1 MTDHSPNAPAV
12 RGRGPRIGCSTRAV
26 LRAIAVGAALALV
39 VAGAPVSASEG
50 PSQLRSAAEVA
61 YPPFSFVDP
70 DGRAA
75 GFSVE
80 LLRAALRVM
89 DREVIFRTGSWAE
102 VRGWLEE
109 GEVEALPLVGRTP
122 ERELLFDFTVP
133 YMTLYGA
140 IVVRDGTDDVR
151 MLEDLRGRDV
161 VAMAG
166 DNAEEL
172 LRRTRLGIRI
182 HTTPSYEHALLELA
196 AGRHDAVVMQ
206 RLVALRLLDELELD
220 GLEVVNRPLEEL
232 RQELCFAVRE
242 GDRETLALLNE
253 GLALVIAD
261 GTFRRLHAEWFAA
274 LELPPDR
281 RIVVGGDH
289 DFPPFEF
296 LDHEGRPAGLNVDLT
311 RAIARA
317 TGVDVEIRLG
327 PWAEVREALERG
339 EVDALQGMFSSPDRD
354 REVDFTP
361 PHTAV
366 HYVGVV
372 PRGERLPATV
382 AECAGVRAAA
392 QRGDIAH
399 DALIAAGFGEDV
411 LALETQEDAL
421 RAVREGSAGCALV
434 ARANALYWIE
444 DTGWSDVDVGREA
457 LLSPEYCY
465 AVPNGHKALLAQL
478 SEGLRVVEES
488 GEYRRVYDRWMGIYQ
503 PREVTLGDALRRSA
517 LVVGSLLVVLVLV
530 FLWLRLLRRQVQR
543 RTAEVRE
550 SEERFRRAVAEAP
563 FPIMMHAGD
572 GEVLAISRGW
582 TEITGYREDELT
594 SIGEWVGLACPGRE
608 GELEAAIARTFAV
621 DGRLQQGE
629 FEIVCRDGEAR
640 VWDFASNRIGTLRD
654 GRPLAISMAADVTER
669 NRALLALEE
678 RDRLLRMAGQLVRLG
693 GWSVELPATRVE
705 WSDEVAAIHEMPA
718 GCSPTVEEGIGFY
731 APEYRDRITEAFRAC
746 AEEGVPYDEELQIV
760 TATGRR
766 VWVRTMGE
774 AVRGLDGR
782 IVRVQGAFQDITER
796 RALEERLLQ
805 SQKIESVGR
814 LAGGVAHDYN
824 NMLTVIIG
832 KAELARSRLADDHPV
847 RADVDEILAG
857 ARRSAEITRQ
867 LLGFARK
874 QPIAPRRLDLNDTVE
889 RMLSMLAR
897 LIGENIDLAWR
908 PGAAS
913 GEVLIDPSQVDQILT
928 NLCVNSRDAIAGV
941 GRVTIETADV
951 TLDETCGRAHPG
963 IPPGEYVMLAVS
975 DDGCGM
981 DAPTL
986 GSAFEPFFTTK
997 PVGEGTGLGLATVYG
1012 IVRQNGG
1019 FVNVSS
1025 EPGVG
1030 TTFTI
1035 YLPRHGVQEGPG
1047 RDERPAAPAAA
1058 VDAPDG
1064 TILLVEDD
1072 PSILAVIA
1080 EMLEGLGY
1088 AVIPAAGPGEAL
1100 ALAASRDGDVQLLV
1114 TDVVMPEMD
1123 GRTLAE
1129 RLRQER
1135 PDLRV
1140 LFMSGYTANVIAHQ
1154 GVLESGV
1161 HFLQKPFTI
1170 GGLAAAVRAALAAR

>member
-1 MTDHSPNAPAV
+1 VADGRASIGAV
-12 RGRGPRIGCSTRAV
+12 RSGGQRRPLRATRALTAVV
-26 LRAIAVGAALALV
+26 LSLVAAGAA
-39 VAGAPVSASEG
+39 GEAPG
-50 PSQLRSAAEVA
+50 DRPPLRSAAEDG
-61 YPPFSFVDP
+61 YPPFSFVGA
-70 DGRAA
+70 DGRAS
-75 GFSVE
+75 GFSVD
-80 LLRAALRVM
+80 LLRAALGAM
-89 DREVIFRTGSWAE
+89 GREVTFRTGAWPE
-102 VRGWLEE
+102 VRASLEE
-109 GEVEALPLVGRTP
+109 GVVEVLPLVGRTP
-122 ERELLFDFTVP
+122 EREPLFDFTFP

-140 IVVRDGTDDVR
+140 IVVRGGEDVVR
-151 MLEDLRGRDV
+151 DLDDLRGRDV
-161 VAMAG
+161 AVMRG
-166 DNAEEL
+166 DNAEEF
-172 LRRTRLGIRI
+172 LRREPRGIHV
-182 HTTPSYEHALLELA
+182 HTTASYEDALRELE

-206 RLVALRLLDELELD
+206 RLVALRLLDELDLG
-220 GLEVVNRPLEEL
+220 GLEVINRPLGGF
-232 RQELCFAVRE
+232 RQEFCFAVRE

-296 LDHEGRPAGLNVDLT
+296 LDDEGRPAGLNVDLT

-327 PWAEVREALERG
+327 PWAEVRKALERG
-339 EVDALQGMFSSPDRD
+339 EVDALQGMFSSPGRD
-354 REVDFTP
+354 RQVDFTP

-372 PRGERLPATV
+372 AGGERAPTTV

-399 DALIAAGFGEDV
+399 DALVAAGFGDSV
-411 LALETQEDAL
+411 VPLETQEDAL

-434 ARANALYWIE
+434 ARASALYWIE
-444 DTGWSDVDVGREA
+444 SNRWSDLDVGRET

-465 AVPNGHKALLAQL
+465 AVPNGHKAMLAQL
-478 SEGLRVVEES
+478 SEGLRVVEGS
-488 GEYRRVYDRWMGIYQ
+488 GEYRRIYDRWMGIYQ
-503 PREVTLGDALRRSA
+503 PRELTLGDALRRSA
-517 LVVGSLLVVLVLV
+517 LVVGSLLVVLLLV
-530 FLWLRLLRRQVQR
+530 FLWLRLLGRQVRR
-543 RTAEVRE
+543 RTAELRE

-594 SIGEWVGLACPGRE
+594 TIGAWVAMAYPGRE
-608 GELEAAIARTFAV
+608 REFEAAIARTFAV

-629 FEIVCRDGEAR
+629 FEIVCRDGDRR
-640 VWDFASNRIGTLRD
+640 VWEFASNRIGTLRD
-654 GRPLAISMAADVTER
+654 GRPLAISMAADVTAR

-693 GWSVELPATRVE
+693 GWSVDLPASRVE

-718 GCSPTVEEGIGFY
+718 GFSPTVAEGIGFY
-731 APEYRDRITEAFRAC
+731 APEFRDRITEAFRAC

-760 TATGRR
+760 AATGRR

-774 AVRGLDGR
+774 AVRDDGGR

-796 RALEERLLQ
+796 RTLEEQLLQ

-832 KAELARSRLADDHPV
+832 KAEMARSRLGEGHPV
-847 RADVDEILAG
+847 RSDVDEILAA
-857 ARRSAEITRQ
+857 ARRSTEITRQ

-889 RMLSMLAR
+889 RMLSMLSR
-897 LIGENIDLAWR
+897 LIGENIDLGWR
-908 PGAAS
+908 PGAGRS
-913 GEVLIDPSQVDQILT
+913 EVLIDPSQVDQILT
-928 NLCVNSRDAIAGV
+928 NLCVNARDAIAGV
-941 GRVTIETADV
+941 GKVTIETVDV
-951 TLDETCGRAHPG
+951 TLDETFCRAHPG
-963 IPPGEYVMLAVS
+963 LSPGDYVMLAVS

-981 DAPTL
+981 DGSTL
-986 GSAFEPFFTTK
+986 GSVFEPFFTTK
-997 PVGEGTGLGLATVYG
+997 PAGEGTGLGLATVYG

-1019 FVNVSS
+1019 FVDVSS

-1030 TTFTI
+1030 TTFEI
-1035 YLPRHGVQEGPG
+1035 YLPGFRGEGEAAP
-1047 RDERPAAPAAA
+1047 DERPAATAGAEPRP
-1058 VDAPDG
+1058 DA

-1072 PSILAVIA
+1072 PAILAVIA

-1088 AVIPAAGPGEAL
+1088 DVVPAAGPREAL
-1100 ALAASRDGDVQLLV
+1100 AVAGAREAEVHLLV

-1129 RLRQER
+1129 RLREQR

-1140 LFMSGYTANVIAHQ
+1140 LFMSGYTADVIAHQ

-1170 GGLAAAVRAALAAR
+1170 GSLAAAVQATLSSP